1 MCGICGYIS
10 RTVIGREQ
18 LSRMNDTMK
27 HRGPNDAGVEL
38 FEAAG
43 GYTVGLAQRRL
54 SIQDLSPLGHQ
65 PMASADGRLEV
76 VFNGEIYNFLELKKE
91 LSEYPY
97 RSSCDTE
104 VILAAYLRWG
114 IGMVDHLGGMFAIAL
129 FDRQEQ
135 AVYFLRDRI
144 GKKPLYYTFYDG
156 RLVFGSELKP
166 LMAAPDFPRE
176 LRRDVLS
183 RYLYQGYIN
192 APDTIFAHTY
202 KLEPGCWMKVA
213 LTGAAAK
220 SGLSEASAELH
231 RYWDVAEVYHAKSA
245 DPVEDYGEA
254 KEGLR
259 AVLRHAVS
267 ERMIAD
273 VPLGAFL
280 SGGYDS
286 SLVSA
291 VAQELAMEQTGR
303 PLKTFCIGF
312 DDPAYDESP
321 FAEKV
326 AAHLGTDHTTMKI
339 GETDMLDLVESIPQY
354 FDEPFAD
361 SSEIPTML
369 VSSLARKQVTVAL
382 SGDGGDEFFCGYN
395 IYAKLHEAQRL
406 DALGAAAHAVGKI
419 GGLGRYYPFRVRV
432 IAENRD
438 PETKT
443 QLLSGNYV
451 SRAYR
456 MCGVSGADA
465 QNGAGACG
473 GQEQTESRCGVSR
486 ADAQNGVGVRELQGK
501 TGSRCGVTAP
511 LVQPGGQAV
520 LPAGYPI
527 ESRYGVKDWQI
538 RRMLLDMD
546 TYLPG
551 DILCKVDRASMKY
564 ALETRCPILDPEV
577 MEYSFRIPHR
587 FKYDGKDK
595 KHILKDLARDYI
607 PGELLDRP
615 KKGFSVPLDKWLRG
629 PLRAQLLDF
638 AREERLRAQG
648 LFDAAYT
655 YAFVAQYLET
665 GDRGAMSGENYSK
678 LVWSFFVFQQWYE
691 MYLEGAAR
699 SEG

>member
-176 LRRDVLS
+176 LRRDVLP

-259 AVLRHAVS
+259 AELRHAVS

-339 GETDMLDLVESIPQY
+339 GEKDMLDLVESIPQY

-473 GQEQTESRCGVSR
+473 GQEQTGSRCGVSR
-486 ADAQNGVGVRELQGK
+486 ADVQNGVGVRELQGK

>member
-144 GKKPLYYTFYDG
+144 GKKPLYYTFYNG
-156 RLVFGSELKP
+156 GLVFGSELKP
-166 LMAAPDFPRE
+166 LMAAPGFPRE
-176 LRRDVLS
+176 LRRDVLP

-231 RYWDVAEVYHAKSA
+231 RYWNVAEVYHAKSA

-259 AVLRHAVS
+259 AELRHAVS

-339 GETDMLDLVESIPQY
+339 GEKDMLDLVESIPQY

-406 DALGAAAHAVGKI
+406 DVLGAAAHAVGKI

-473 GQEQTESRCGVSR
+473 GQEQTGSRCGVSR
-486 ADAQNGVGVRELQGK
+486 ADVQNGVGVRELQGK

>member
-1 MCGICGYIS
+1 
-10 RTVIGREQ
+10 
-18 LSRMNDTMK
+18 
-27 HRGPNDAGVEL
+27 
-38 FEAAG
+38 
-43 GYTVGLAQRRL
+43 
-54 SIQDLSPLGHQ
+54 
-65 PMASADGRLEV
+65 
-76 VFNGEIYNFLELKKE
+76 
-91 LSEYPY
+91 
-97 RSSCDTE
+97 
-104 VILAAYLRWG
+104 
-114 IGMVDHLGGMFAIAL
+114 
-129 FDRQEQ
+129 
-135 AVYFLRDRI
+135 
-144 GKKPLYYTFYDG
+144 
-156 RLVFGSELKP
+156 
-166 LMAAPDFPRE
+166 
-176 LRRDVLS
+176 
-183 RYLYQGYIN
+183 
-192 APDTIFAHTY
+192 
-202 KLEPGCWMKVA
+202 MKVA

-259 AVLRHAVS
+259 AELRHAVS

-339 GETDMLDLVESIPQY
+339 GEKDMLDLVESIPQY

-655 YAFVAQYLET
+655 HAFVAQYLET

>member
-339 GETDMLDLVESIPQY
+339 GEKDMLDLVESIPQY

-406 DALGAAAHAVGKI
+406 DALGAAAHMAGKI
-419 GGLGRYYPFRVRV
+419 SGLGRHYSFRVRV

>member
-259 AVLRHAVS
+259 AELRHAVS

-339 GETDMLDLVESIPQY
+339 GEKDMLDLVESIPQY

>member
-166 LMAAPDFPRE
+166 LMAAPGFPRE
-176 LRRDVLS
+176 LRRDVLP

-259 AVLRHAVS
+259 AELRHAVS

-339 GETDMLDLVESIPQY
+339 GEKDMLDLVESIPQY